1 MFHHCFVAE
10 MQNVIWS
17 LVLYRYFDTRVV
29 LQKMYIYIFVVLFVR
44 GDDLITCV
52 NVMLQT

>member
-17 LVLYRYFDTRVV
+17 LVLYRYFDTRVM
-29 LQKMYIYIFVVLFVR
+29 LQRMYIYSFVVLFVR